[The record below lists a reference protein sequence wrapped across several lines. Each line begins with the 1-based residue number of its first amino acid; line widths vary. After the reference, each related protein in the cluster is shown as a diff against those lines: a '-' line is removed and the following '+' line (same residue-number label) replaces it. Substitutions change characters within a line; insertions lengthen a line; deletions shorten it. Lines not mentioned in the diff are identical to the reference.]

1 MDYLGPKILSCLA
14 RCSHFRERIAH
25 LLMQGLGQ
33 RCRLIKVVLLRTLD
47 SLSKHWGSEQPR
59 MEFRLDSAP
68 WDTVAMRYGTCVG
81 STISSWYSTNIHS
94 TNNNSWYTG
103 GQCNLICA

>member
-1 MDYLGPKILSCLA
+1 MWTYLGSKILSCLA

-68 WDTVAMRYGTCVG
+68 WDTVAMR
-81 STISSWYSTNIHS
+81 
-94 TNNNSWYTG
+94 
-103 GQCNLICA
+103 